1 MNKATTTTFVIS
13 LLFHLGLLAMP
24 FSNQVTPN
32 VKKVKISLMVNEINT
47 EKIGIKESV
56 EKKEIQKINQIKKV
70 VVKKKVIKKK
80 VARPKQIPRIRK
92 IAKKQSNPVMPTAV
106 ARAFQRSEK
115 SLPPQEKIK
124 SNEKVSNSICLAS
137 RGRKNEKPVLA
148 TEKSSLFQKYLGL
161 IREKIEKEKVYPE
174 RARRNCKEGLVKV
187 EFTILAE
194 GKLKKVKVVKSSGK
208 RILDQATL
216 KAIRQAA
223 PFPPIPKALRMEE
236 MKINLAVVF
245 ELKT

>member
-1 MNKATTTTFVIS
+1 MNKATATTFVIS
-13 LLFHLGLLAMP
+13 LLFHVGLLAMP
-24 FSNQVTPN
+24 LSNQMAPN
-32 VKKVKISLMVNEINT
+32 VKKVKISLTVNEINT

-92 IAKKQSNPVMPTAV
+92 VAKKHSNPVMPTAV

-115 SLPPQEKIK
+115 SLPPQEEIK
-124 SNEKVSNSICLAS
+124 FNEKVSNSIPLAS
-137 RGRKNEKPVLA
+137 RGRKNENPGM
-148 TEKSSLFQKYLGL
+148 EKSSLLQKYLSL
-161 IREKIEKEKVYPE
+161 IREKIEKAKVYPE
-174 RARRNCKEGLVKV
+174 RARRDGKEGLVKV

-208 RILDQATL
+208 RILDQATI
-216 KAIRQAA
+216 KAIKQAA
-223 PFPPIPKALRMEE
+223 PFPPIPKALRMKET
-236 MKINLAVVF
+236 KINLAVVF